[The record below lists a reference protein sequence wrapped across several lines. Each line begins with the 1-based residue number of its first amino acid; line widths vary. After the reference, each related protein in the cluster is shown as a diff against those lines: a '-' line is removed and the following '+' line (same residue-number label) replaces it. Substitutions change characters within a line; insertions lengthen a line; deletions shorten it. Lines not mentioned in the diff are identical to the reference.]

1 MFMLNK
7 SILWLSNK
15 ESQNLLING
24 RIKVGSTK
32 PCFTI
37 EINFRRQSLDP
48 QCKKRKFEGLNGPLT
63 IVIA

>member
-1 MFMLNK
+1 MCMLNK

-32 PCFTI
+32 PSGFTI

-48 QCKKRKFEGLNGPLT
+48 QCKKENLKDCMVL
-63 IVIA
+63 

>member
-32 PCFTI
+32 SSGFTI

-48 QCKKRKFEGLNGPLT
+48 Q
-63 IVIA
+63 